1 MFQVREPQES
11 LWQSEFLIT
20 PRKAK
25 LMRRSWAEV
34 FRNGALVLIAEERFA
49 PMYSPDMGRPNR
61 AVQTVLG
68 VLVLKEMF
76 DLTDMEALEEL
87 EFNLL
92 WHHALRLEVEEAHLA
107 QKTLHNFRV
116 RLMEHDGGRL
126 AFCETTDRMIE
137 ALGLRT
143 GKQRLDSTHVMS
155 NIAVLTRLGLFC
167 ETVRVFLL
175 AVSREHPGL
184 GEGIGDGL
192 AQRYLKETGE
202 ASRYEDARSGEG
214 RRRLSVCARD
224 VYRLVDRFRG
234 TAVAKMEEYG
244 LLERLLHEQCHV
256 GRHRDGRPGADD
268 DDAAEGKVPIALKEA
283 KEVRSSS
290 MQTPHDP
297 EVTYSGHKGK
307 GYEVQVSET
316 CEEGNAVQMITHVEV
331 TPSSGGDAGV
341 TVGVIDTLRERGIGP
356 SELWCDTSYRSGH
369 NGWEAERRGT
379 ELVSPVGGRA
389 PAEADRGGRPVKLT
403 AADFDIDVTARRAAV
418 CPAGHEAVS
427 EYEDKEA
434 PERVEMHF
442 AREVCESCKLR
453 SRCPVRW
460 RRRPELGGEWS
471 PSGAYVLSADLARV
485 NIGRRRRAE
494 SDGQW
499 RKRYGLRA
507 GIEGTNSELKRRH
520 GLGRLR
526 VRGGERVRLAVYLK
540 ALACN
545 VKRMVRA
552 RLDEMLARPAV
563 LATAPTAV

>member
-1 MFQVREPQES
+1 MGDVDTFLTILYVTVDDFCKHQSLPEPAPGPKASLSASEVITLVIFSQWGRFRSERDFYHYATKRLRPAFPTLPRRSQFNRLTRRHYETLATCSHHLVELLQGQRCSYEALDSSGVPTRSAKRRGAGWLAGQADIGWSNRLGWYEGFHLLLSVNPAGVITGFSFAPASVKDQTLAEDFFDFRHTPHTRLPTLGEPALGWYVADKGFAGQAAGQRWREPYGAWVVCPPQRNS
-11 LWQSEFLIT
+11 RNPW
-20 PRKAK
+20 PKAW
-25 LMRRSWAEV
+25 RRW
-34 FRNGALVLIAEERFA
+34 
-49 PMYSPDMGRPNR
+49 
-61 AVQTVLG
+61 
-68 VLVLKEMF
+68 
-76 DLTDMEALEEL
+76 
-87 EFNLL
+87 
-92 WHHALRLEVEEAHLA
+92 
-107 QKTLHNFRV
+107 
-116 RLMEHDGGRL
+116 
-126 AFCETTDRMIE
+126 
-137 ALGLRT
+137 
-143 GKQRLDSTHVMS
+143 LDSTHVMS

-268 DDAAEGKVPIALKEA
+268 DDAEEGKVPVALREP

-341 TVGVIDTLRERGIGP
+341 TVGVIDRLRERGIGP
-356 SELWCDTSYRSGH
+356 SELWCDTSYGSGH

-389 PAEADRGGRPVKLT
+389 PAEADRGDRPVKLT
-403 AADFDIDVTARRAAV
+403 AADFDIDVTAR
-418 CPAGHEAVS
+418 
-427 EYEDKEA
+427 
-434 PERVEMHF
+434 
-442 AREVCESCKLR
+442 
-453 SRCPVRW
+453 
-460 RRRPELGGEWS
+460 
-471 PSGAYVLSADLARV
+471 
-485 NIGRRRRAE
+485 
-494 SDGQW
+494 
-499 RKRYGLRA
+499 GLRCVLRDMRLCPST
-507 GIEGTNSELKRRH
+507 GMKRLPSEWRCTSP
-520 GLGRLR
+520 GRC
-526 VRGGERVRLAVYLK
+526 VSP
-540 ALACN
+540 
-545 VKRMVRA
+545 A
-552 RLDEMLARPAV
+552 RCVPGV
-563 LATAPTAV
+563 L

>member
-1 MFQVREPQES
+1 M
-11 LWQSEFLIT
+11 
-20 PRKAK
+20 
-25 LMRRSWAEV
+25 
-34 FRNGALVLIAEERFA
+34 
-49 PMYSPDMGRPNR
+49 
-61 AVQTVLG
+61 
-68 VLVLKEMF
+68 
-76 DLTDMEALEEL
+76 
-87 EFNLL
+87 
-92 WHHALRLEVEEAHLA
+92 
-107 QKTLHNFRV
+107 
-116 RLMEHDGGRL
+116 
-126 AFCETTDRMIE
+126 
-137 ALGLRT
+137 
-143 GKQRLDSTHVMS
+143 
-155 NIAVLTRLGLFC
+155 FC

-192 AQRYLKETGE
+192 AQRYLKESGE
-202 ASRYEDARSGEG
+202 ASGYEDARSGEG

-244 LLERLLHEQCHV
+244 LLERLLGEQCHV

-268 DDAAEGKVPIALKEA
+268 DDAEEGKVPIALKEA

-316 CEEGNAVQMITHVEV
+316 CEEGNAMQVITHVEV
-331 TPSSGGDAGV
+331 TPSSGSDAGV

-356 SELWCDTSYRSGH
+356 SELWCDTSYGSGH

-379 ELVSPVGGRA
+379 ELVSPVGGRG
-389 PAEADRGGRPVKLT
+389 PGEADEDDGLVRLT

-427 EYEDKEA
+427 EYEDEEA

-442 AREVCESCKLR
+442 ARAVCEPCSLR
-453 SRCPVRW
+453 PRCPVRW

-552 RLDEMLARPAV
+552 RLDEMLVRPAA
-563 LATAPTAV
+563 LATAPTDA

>member
-1 MFQVREPQES
+1 MFQAREPQES

-34 FRNGALVLIAEERFA
+34 FRNEALVLIEEERFA

-92 WHHALRLEVEEAHLA
+92 WHHALRLEMEEAHLA

-184 GEGIGDGL
+184 GEGIRDGL

-202 ASRYEDARSGEG
+202 ASMYEDARSGEG

-224 VYRLVDRFRG
+224 MYRLVDRFRG

-256 GRHRDGRPGADD
+256 GRHRDDRPSADD
-268 DDAAEGKVPIALKEA
+268 DDAAEGKVPIALKEP

-341 TVGVIDTLRERGIGP
+341 TVGVIDRLRERGIGP
-356 SELWCDTSYRSGH
+356 SELWCDTSYGSGH

-389 PAEADRGGRPVKLT
+389 PAEADRGDRPVKLT

-427 EYEDKEA
+427 EYEDEEA

-442 AREVCESCKLR
+442 AREVCEPCSLR

-552 RLDEMLARPAV
+552 RLDEMLVPPVA
-563 LATAPTAV
+563 LATAPTDA

>member
-1 MFQVREPQES
+1 MFQAREPQES

-34 FRNGALVLIAEERFA
+34 FRNEALVLIEEERFA
-49 PMYSPDMGRPNR
+49 PLYSPDMGRPNR

-92 WHHALRLEVEEAHLA
+92 WHHALRLEMEEAHLA

-126 AFCETTDRMIE
+126 AFSETTDRMIE

-244 LLERLLHEQCHV
+244 LLERLLGEQCHV

-268 DDAAEGKVPIALKEA
+268 DDAEEGKVPIALKEP
-283 KEVRSSS
+283 KEVRSYS

-331 TPSSGGDAGV
+331 TPSSGR
-341 TVGVIDTLRERGIGP
+341 T
-356 SELWCDTSYRSGH
+356 
-369 NGWEAERRGT
+369 
-379 ELVSPVGGRA
+379 PV
-389 PAEADRGGRPVKLT
+389 
-403 AADFDIDVTARRAAV
+403 
-418 CPAGHEAVS
+418 
-427 EYEDKEA
+427 
-434 PERVEMHF
+434 
-442 AREVCESCKLR
+442 
-453 SRCPVRW
+453 
-460 RRRPELGGEWS
+460 
-471 PSGAYVLSADLARV
+471 
-485 NIGRRRRAE
+485 
-494 SDGQW
+494 
-499 RKRYGLRA
+499 
-507 GIEGTNSELKRRH
+507 
-520 GLGRLR
+520 
-526 VRGGERVRLAVYLK
+526 
-540 ALACN
+540 
-545 VKRMVRA
+545 
-552 RLDEMLARPAV
+552 
-563 LATAPTAV
+563 